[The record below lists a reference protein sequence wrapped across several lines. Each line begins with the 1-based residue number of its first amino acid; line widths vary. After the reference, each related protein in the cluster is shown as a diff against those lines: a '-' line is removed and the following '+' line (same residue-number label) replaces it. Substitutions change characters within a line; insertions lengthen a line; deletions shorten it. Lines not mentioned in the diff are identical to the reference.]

1 MATDNLFDT
10 NKKYRTFAIFGNISA
25 FILLVLVTINL
36 LLGFIAYVSS
46 QLFNYHLAQF
56 FELEDISFIRMF
68 EMLYLND
75 MALLRNVFII
85 MSLAFIVACISF
97 YSMNK
102 IEKSQ
107 NNK

>member
-1 MATDNLFDT
+1 MDTDNLFDT
-10 NKKYRTFAIFGNISA
+10 NKQYRLFAIFGNISA

-68 EMLYLND
+68 EMLYL
-75 MALLRNVFII
+75 VFII

-97 YSMNK
+97 YSMDK

>member
-1 MATDNLFDT
+1 MDTDNLFDT
-10 NKKYRTFAIFGNISA
+10 NKQYRLFVIFGNSSA

-85 MSLAFIVACISF
+85 MSLVFIVACISF